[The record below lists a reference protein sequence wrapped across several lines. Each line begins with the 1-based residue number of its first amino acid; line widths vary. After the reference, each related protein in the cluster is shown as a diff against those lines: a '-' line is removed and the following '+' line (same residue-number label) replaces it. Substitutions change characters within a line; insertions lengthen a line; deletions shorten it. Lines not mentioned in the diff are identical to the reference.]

1 MSELEKVVIALATAI
16 FIFVFSDNIGRLIY
30 GPNNYIVKQGYAIK
44 VQDSTRS
51 IPSAPTTLPEVL
63 DMKAI
68 MASGDIA
75 AGEIIFK
82 KVCTLCHNGDKG
94 GPNKVGPNLWNTF
107 NNHAGHKDDYNYSE
121 AMLARKATGILWNEE
136 ELYRYLYAPKQYV
149 VGTKMSFIGIKDDKD
164 RTNLVTYLK
173 TLKDE

>member
-1 MSELEKVVIALATAI
+1 MSELEKIVIAVASAI
-16 FIFVFSDNIGRLIY
+16 FIFVFSDNVGRLIY
-30 GPNNYIVKQGYAIK
+30 GPNNYVLKQGYAIQ
-44 VQDSTRS
+44 VQDSTRT
-51 IPSAPTTLPEVL
+51 IAAAPTTLPAVL

-68 MASGDIA
+68 MATADISV
-75 AGEIIFK
+75 GESIFK

-107 NNHAGHKDDYNYSE
+107 NNHAAHKDDYNYSD

-136 ELYRYLYAPKQYV
+136 ELYRYLFSPKQYV
-149 VGTKMSFIGIKDDKD
+149 VGTKMSFAGVKDDKE
-164 RTNLVTYLK
+164 RASLIAYFE